1 MGLCDAKCGEDG
13 RQLTRELIVTDP
25 GMRPVEVPVWTN
37 HFHPH
42 EFRHTAASL
51 AIASGADVKVV
62 QEMLGHKSATMTQD
76 LYGHLFPDR
85 LDAVADAMD
94 AARTRAL
101 AARPLTVV
109 S

>member
-1 MGLCDAKCGEDG
+1 MSLSIDRLVDARRKNLRRLADQHGA
-13 RQLTRELIVTDP
+13 TRL
-25 GMRPVEVPVWTN
+25 
-37 HFHPH
+37 
-42 EFRHTAASL
+42 S
-51 AIASGADVKVV
+51 
-62 QEMLGHKSATMTQD
+62 EMLGHKSATMTQD

-101 AARPLTVV
+101 EGCPLTDV